1 MTDAKAVEL
10 AIPGL
15 LFRTAQG
22 QHQIGGRFFAHPLK
36 TGKQGCIQAVEIGQR
51 AHQAPFHQ
59 LFDQL
64 AAEAVHIESSLA
76 HPVTQAAAQDR
87 WAAAV
92 HTAGCH
98 LIAFAHENT
107 AAFGALIRKLHHVGV
122 AGSELR
128 QHANH
133 LRDDFACLAHHDGVA
148 QMQIQLNDPVGVVE
162 GGAADA
168 GAGQSHGFELRH
180 RRDRTGAAH
189 LNADPYQTCWGFFG
203 WVFEGD
209 RPAWRL
215 LSESGFILKTQIV
228 QLHHHAIGGVREV
241 MALLFPAIAEVLDRH
256 QVRSELTV
264 RVDPEPCLLKPLQD
278 SPLAAGL
285 LAGGA
290 RQMQGVGEEVE
301 PACRHHLRVQ
311 LSQGSSAG
319 VAGVG
324 EESLTATFTLGVDR
338 CKGGVG
344 NERLPADFHP
354 GRGIVDLQTQRDRI
368 DRPHIGCDL
377 LTAAAVAS
385 GCSTVQ
391 HPVSVTEG
399 QGIAVDLQLTHQG

>member
-1 MTDAKAVEL
+1 M
-10 AIPGL
+10 
-15 LFRTAQG
+15 
-22 QHQIGGRFFAHPLK
+22 
-36 TGKQGCIQAVEIGQR
+36 
-51 AHQAPFHQ
+51 
-59 LFDQL
+59 
-64 AAEAVHIESSLA
+64 
-76 HPVTQAAAQDR
+76 TQAAAQDR

-98 LIAFAHENT
+98 LIAFSHETT
-107 AAFGALIRKLHHVGV
+107 AALGALIRKLHHVGV

-128 QHANH
+128 QHAH
-133 LRDDFACLAHHDGVA
+133 HFRDDLAGFAHHDGVA
-148 QMQIQLNDPVGVVE
+148 QMQIKLNDPVGVVE

-168 GAGQSHGFELRH
+168 GAGQGHGFELRH
-180 RRDRTGAAH
+180 GRDRTGAAH

-209 RPAWRL
+209 RPARRL

-228 QLHHHAIGGVREV
+228 QLHHHAIGGVGKV
-241 MALLFPAIAEVLDRH
+241 MALLFPAITEVLDRH
-256 QVRSELTV
+256 QVRAELTV
-264 RVDPEPCLLKPLQD
+264 RVDPEACLLQPLQD
-278 SPLAAGL
+278 SPLTVRL
-285 LAGGA
+285 LAGTGG
-290 RQMQGVGEEVE
+290 QMQGVGEEVE
-301 PACRHHLRVQ
+301 PTCRHHLRVQ

-324 EESLTATFTLGVDR
+324 EESLTATVPLGVDR

-344 NERLPADFHP
+344 NECLTANFHP
-354 GRGIVDLQTQRDRI
+354 GRGIVDLQTQWDRI
-368 DRPHIGCDL
+368 DRSYIGCDL
-377 LTAAAVAS
+377 FAAAAVAS